1 MEYEILPSLT
11 KTSDTITEVSISYRI
26 EDWACEDD
34 VTELFERV
42 AMTLPDDYH
51 LRTDGAS
58 TFLGLLLLTRDLRQ
72 PEITVR
78 KCLRNMVILPNK

>member
-26 EDWACEDD
+26 EDWAFEDD

-42 AMTLPDDYH
+42 D
-51 LRTDGAS
+51 S
-58 TFLGLLLLTRDLRQ
+58 TG
-72 PEITVR
+72 
-78 KCLRNMVILPNK
+78 